1 MWCIYKKNFSG
12 YNKNKGAD
20 ILEIYNN
27 EKDNYISVW
36 MTKEE
41 QQLFDRQELTDLLLS
56 NVKNKKCKVIYF
68 LSGNGDL
75 YSNTEILLTRNL
87 GCA

>member
-1 MWCIYKKNFSG
+1 M
-12 YNKNKGAD
+12 
-20 ILEIYNN
+20 EIYRK
-27 EKDNYISVW
+27 ESDDYISVW

-56 NVKNKKCKVIYF
+56 TVKNKKCKVAYF
-68 LSGNGDL
+68 LSGKGDL
-75 YSNTEILLTRNL
+75 YTNTENLIVRNI

>member
-1 MWCIYKKNFSG
+1 M
-12 YNKNKGAD
+12 
-20 ILEIYNN
+20 EIYNK

-41 QQLFDRQELTDLLLS
+41 QQLFDRQALSDLLLS
-56 NVKNKKCKVIYF
+56 TVKNKKCKVAYF

-75 YSNTEILLTRNL
+75 YTNTENLIVRNI
-87 GCA
+87 GCD

>member
-1 MWCIYKKNFSG
+1 MFTSAIIGN
-12 YNKNKGAD
+12 NINRGAD
-20 ILEIYNN
+20 TLEIYNN

-56 NVKNKKCKVIYF
+56 NVKNKKYKVIYF
-68 LSGNGDL
+68 LSGSGDL

>member
-1 MWCIYKKNFSG
+1 M
-12 YNKNKGAD
+12 
-20 ILEIYNN
+20 EIYNK

-56 NVKNKKCKVIYF
+56 TIKNKKCKVVYF
-68 LSGNGDL
+68 LSGTGDL
-75 YSNTEILLTRNL
+75 CTNTENLLVRNL

>member
-1 MWCIYKKNFSG
+1 M
-12 YNKNKGAD
+12 
-20 ILEIYNN
+20 EIYNN
-27 EKDNYISVW
+27 EKNNYISVW

-68 LSGNGDL
+68 LLGSGDL

>member
-1 MWCIYKKNFSG
+1 MIRVIIHSEGVDNV
-12 YNKNKGAD
+12 
-20 ILEIYNN
+20 EIYRK
-27 EKDNYISVW
+27 ESDNYISVW

-56 NVKNKKCKVIYF
+56 TVKNKKCKVVYF

-75 YSNTEILLTRNL
+75 YTNTENLIVRNI

>member
-1 MWCIYKKNFSG
+1 M
-12 YNKNKGAD
+12 
-20 ILEIYNN
+20 EIYNK

-41 QQLFDRQELTDLLLS
+41 QQLFDRRELTKFLLS
-56 NVKNKKCKVIYF
+56 RIQNSRYKVVFY
-68 LSGNGDL
+68 LSGEGDL
-75 YSNTEILLTRNL
+75 YSNTENLLVRNL

>member
-1 MWCIYKKNFSG
+1 LWCIYKKNFLG

-27 EKDNYISVW
+27 EKNNYISVW

-68 LSGNGDL
+68 YRAAVICTAIRKFCLQ
-75 YSNTEILLTRNL
+75 EI
-87 GCA
+87 